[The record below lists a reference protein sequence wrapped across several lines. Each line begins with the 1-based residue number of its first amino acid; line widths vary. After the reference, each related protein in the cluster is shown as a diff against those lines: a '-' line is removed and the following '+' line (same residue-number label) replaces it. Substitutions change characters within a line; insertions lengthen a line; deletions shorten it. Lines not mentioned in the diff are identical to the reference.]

1 MEASVLRRRSLALA
15 LCTALAG
22 SSACVSNYS
31 TDIPVNYQSVLAE
44 KYVGRPAWTRATL
57 QDEKKNIKIEQDQ
70 EVTILALGM
79 HRKGSVTLVSK
90 LGHKR
95 VVYPL
100 QLKRPLTLEVYEKTL
115 LDYLWLDGP
124 EARFDA
130 NKQKY
135 GTRIAEAVRDHKILK
150 DMPQYVAYL
159 AWGAPTKNER
169 PEGTAVDR
177 WNYETPNLPGARI
190 DFLSGKVVKFEGENI
205 SDTEAAK
212 KKKSMRRGGNEPAEK
227 K

>member
-1 MEASVLRRRSLALA
+1 VLRRRSLLLA
-15 LCTALAG
+15 LSVALAG
-22 SSACVSNYS
+22 ASACMSNYS

-44 KYVGRPAWTRATL
+44 KYVGRQAWTRTTL
-57 QDEKKNIKIEQDQ
+57 QDEKKNIRVEQDQ
-70 EVTILALGM
+70 EVTILELGM
-79 HRKGSVTLVSK
+79 FRQGSVTVVSK
-90 LGHKR
+90 LGHVR
-95 VVYPL
+95 VVFPFEL
-100 QLKRPLTLEVYEKTL
+100 DRPLTLEVYEKTL
-115 LDYLWLDGP
+115 LDFLWLESP

-135 GTRIAEAVRDHKILK
+135 GTRIAEAIRDHKILK

-159 AWGAPTKNER
+159 SWGAPTSSER

-177 WNYETPNLPGARI
+177 WKFETPNLTGARI
-190 DFLSGKVVKFEGENI
+190 DFLSGKVAKFEGENV

-212 KKKSMRRGGNEPAEK
+212 KKKSMRRGGTATAEK